1 MRFAERRDAR
11 IRQHQLGATYWI
23 DGKWIFLN
31 DRRGG
36 YKLKRAGPTARVG
49 RGNPHAPL
57 GEAMSAIY
65 LNARWHCSIW
75 LQPWSHPTFVQRAV
89 TIVVHALSSLGS
101 SRLVCICNFSLQS
114 PARMTGQ

>member
-11 IRQHQLGATYWI
+11 IRQHQLDASYWI

-49 RGNPHAPL
+49 RENPHAPL
-57 GEAMSAIY
+57 GEAMPAIY
-65 LNARWHCSIW
+65 LNARWHCSTGYN
-75 LQPWSHPTFVQRAV
+75 LGHTRHSFNVPSRSSCRRFRAWEV
-89 TIVVHALSSLGS
+89 RGW
-101 SRLVCICNFSLQS
+101 R
-114 PARMTGQ
+114 PPD